1 MTMETSRPR
10 PPRLARLLLWVLP
23 LGERRADVEADVT
36 ELFAER
42 VAERGVRVARRR
54 FYRDV
59 LSILLRARRSG
70 RARPRAAFRPL
81 AGLSGDLRH
90 ASRLVRRYPALI
102 AAAILSLGLA
112 IGVATAVFSVL
123 NGTWLKWYRSADSSQ
138 VRVWRQHRTGA
149 SATWAPSELFEL
161 RRRATSVTLEGRIA
175 SDLSF
180 AASAGG
186 GDRERVRVH
195 FVTGTYLA
203 TFGARAATGRLVEAA
218 DDRPGAVPVA
228 VLDHLFWRRQL
239 GADRSVVGRTV
250 WIGGSPFAVIG
261 IADRDFA
268 EPWDANP
275 AVWVPLPAF
284 DRVSERVESSGAAPR
299 VLALGRLTAAA
310 TQAQAEGELTALVRG
325 LAPAGDDRPA
335 TGVELGPTSTPE
347 EIASARLI
355 TVGVLSVMA
364 LVLLLACAN
373 LSNLLL
379 AGAASRQREIGVRLA
394 LGAGHGRIVRQLITE
409 SVLLGAAAVSLGFVF
424 AGWFS
429 PVLAVY
435 MGLPGADVD
444 PDARVYAFLA
454 VALVLS
460 GLAAGLA
467 PARYGARGDLTRCLK
482 GARAG
487 ARTSTGW
494 FRSALVGFQ
503 AAASIMLVVLAALFV
518 RSLLHITWLDPGFDV
533 DRLLV
538 VSADLPRV
546 RATPDDD
553 QRAARHWDAA
563 LARVRAMPGVERAAL
578 AELPPFGFAVGDP
591 EQTFTSRT
599 DSGYFSTVGL
609 RVLRGRLYTE
619 TEVRAGEPVAVLSEG
634 LARRFWG
641 EEDPLGASLGRVLE
655 RAARLQI
662 IGIVN
667 DARTTA
673 VEHVTPIVYV
683 PGVTPR
689 TQLVIRT
696 NEPQALAGVVREALA
711 ALSPDIQTS
720 VMVVADRFDREFQQ
734 PRRLAT
740 LATGVAAF
748 ALGLATV
755 GLVGVTAFVVRQR
768 TREIGIRMAMG
779 ARPADVI
786 RGVIR
791 DGLRPVAIGLI
802 AGLVVALLTAQVVA
816 GLLYGVSARDPV
828 AISVAVVILLAAATA
843 ALVLPARRAALVD
856 PAEVLRES

>member
-1 MTMETSRPR
+1 MTMKPSRPR
-10 PPRLARLLLWVLP
+10 PPRLARLLLWLLP
-23 LGERRADVEADVT
+23 LGERRPDVEADVI

-42 VAERGVRVARRR
+42 VTERGVRVARRR

-59 LSILLRARRSG
+59 LSILLRARRPRG
-70 RARPRAAFRPL
+70 TRPRAAFRPL

-90 ASRLVRRYPALI
+90 ALRLVRRYPALI

-123 NGTWLKWYRSADSSQ
+123 NGTWLKWYRAADSSQ

-149 SATWAPSELFEL
+149 SATWVPSELFEL

-175 SDLSF
+175 GEFSF

-186 GDRERVRVH
+186 DGERVRVH
-195 FVTGTYLA
+195 FVNGTYLA
-203 TFGARAATGRLVEAA
+203 TFGARAAAGRLLTGVDE
-218 DDRPGAVPVA
+218 RPGAVPVA
-228 VLDHLFWRRQL
+228 VLDHLFWRRHL

-250 WIGGSPFAVIG
+250 WIGGSPVAVIG

-268 EPWDANP
+268 EPWDSNP
-275 AVWVPLPAF
+275 SVWVPLPAF
-284 DRVSERVESSGAAPR
+284 DRVSESAQSSGAAPR
-299 VLALGRLTAAA
+299 VLALGRLAA
-310 TQAQAEGELTALVRG
+310 TATEARAEGELTALLLG
-325 LAPAGDDRPA
+325 LGPTEDTPPA
-335 TGVELGPTSTPE
+335 TGVDLGSTIGPE
-347 EIASARLI
+347 EIARVRLI
-355 TVGVLSVMA
+355 TIVVLSIIG

-394 LGAGHGRIVRQLITE
+394 LGAGRGRVVRQLIAE

-424 AGWFS
+424 AVWFS

-435 MGLPGADVD
+435 MGMPGADVD
-444 PDARVYAFLA
+444 PDARVYAFLVLTLA
-454 VALVLS
+454 LS
-460 GLAAGLA
+460 GIAAGLA
-467 PARYGARGDLTRCLK
+467 PARYGARGDLTECLK
-482 GARAG
+482 GARV
-487 ARTSTGW
+487 RTSGGTGW

-538 VSADLPRV
+538 VSANVPWV
-546 RATPDDD
+546 RATPAEE
-553 QRAARHWDAA
+553 QRAVQHWEAA
-563 LARVRAMPGVERAAL
+563 LARVQTMPGVERVAL
-578 AELPPFGFAVGDP
+578 AERPPFSMSTGDP
-591 EQTFTSRT
+591 DVILTNRT
-599 DSGYFSTVGL
+599 DAGYFSTVGL

-619 TEVRAGEPVAVLSEG
+619 DEVRAGEPVAVISEG
-634 LARRFWG
+634 VARRFWRD
-641 EEDPLGASLGRVLE
+641 EDPLGVSLERVFE
-655 RAARLQI
+655 RAANLRV

-667 DARTTA
+667 DAITTEI
-673 VEHVTPIVYV
+673 EHITPIVYI
-683 PGVTPR
+683 PGVVPR
-689 TQLVIRT
+689 TQLVVRT
-696 NEPQALAGVVREALA
+696 REPQALAGVVREALA
-711 ALSPDIQTS
+711 ALSPDIQSS
-720 VMVVADRFDREFQQ
+720 VRIVADRFAAEFRQ

-740 LATGVAAF
+740 LATGIAVF
-748 ALGLATV
+748 ALGLAAV

-786 RGVIR
+786 RGVVR

-816 GLLYGVSARDPV
+816 GLLYGVGARDPV